1 MVLQDIPLSE
11 VPIKCLFFHVILQL
25 VFADV
30 LQNKIFVTKD
40 QGETF
45 SSYELDFTPNRI
57 TFQGRGVPLVTE
69 GDLPL
74 HILGYDDSTQEVCL
88 YNCVGWKGRN
98 SLLSVWFSV
107 IASDKLDVLN
117 LFCARPA
124 SLIAQHMRQKEYIP
138 SQHSDFSPC
147 VNDSTILHI
156 SINFR
161 SHP

>member
-30 LQNKIFVTKD
+30 LQNKIFVTRD

-88 YNCVGWKGRN
+88 YKLCRVEGKKFIIKCV
-98 SLLSVWFSV
+98 VFS
-107 IASDKLDVLN
+107 D
-117 LFCARPA
+117 C
-124 SLIAQHMRQKEYIP
+124 
-138 SQHSDFSPC
+138 
-147 VNDSTILHI
+147 
-156 SINFR
+156 
-161 SHP
+161 